1 MPTANR
7 QKQSKVIVPTSVD
20 KTAIV
25 SPRAQLG
32 DNVCVGPYTII
43 EDDVVIGDGCRIAS
57 NALIANGARIG
68 KNCVI
73 HHAAV
78 ISNAPQDLK
87 YAGEETISEIGD
99 NTVIREFVTIH
110 RGTVE
115 TGKTVVGSDCL
126 LMANVHIAH
135 DCRVGNKCILSN
147 VVTLGGHVKVGDW
160 VTIGGLTPAHQ
171 FVSIGSHA
179 MIGGAFRVVQDV
191 PPYVLA
197 GREPLRYEGVTKSDF
212 AGGDLRRNRLSRL
225 KNPITFYIPPV

>member
-135 DCRVGNKCILSN
+135 
-147 VVTLGGHVKVGDW
+147 
-160 VTIGGLTPAHQ
+160 GL
-171 FVSIGSHA
+171 
-179 MIGGAFRVVQDV
+179 
-191 PPYVLA
+191 
-197 GREPLRYEGVTKSDF
+197 
-212 AGGDLRRNRLSRL
+212 
-225 KNPITFYIPPV
+225 